1 MRAGFGFLRV
11 KLSVAHGFERRG
23 QAVARG
29 VFVAMLALACVAGT
43 SLAQTPP
50 PGSNSKA
57 RAPVKSAVPAKA
69 ARVPAKARPAVK
81 VRAPAKSRA
90 PAKTPI
96 PAKPVAPP
104 VPAPQSAPAETP
116 QSQPARAP
124 VDVDVDKLQPF
135 NLPPASRER
144 MHQCGDEWR
153 KLKMAG
159 HSAGLTW
166 RIFAEKCL
174 PR

>member
-1 MRAGFGFLRV
+1 MRAGFGLFRV
-11 KLSVAHGFERRG
+11 KLSVAHSFERRRH
-23 QAVARG
+23 AVARG
-29 VFVAMLALACVAGT
+29 FFVAMLALACVAGT
-43 SLAQTPP
+43 SMAQTPAP
-50 PGSNSKA
+50 DSSGKS
-57 RAPVKSAVPAKA
+57 RAPAKPRAPAKS
-69 ARVPAKARPAVK
+69 RVPAKASAPAK
-81 VRAPAKSRA
+81 NRAPAKSRA
-90 PAKTPI
+90 PANNAV
-96 PAKPVAPP
+96 PAKPVAPS
-104 VPAPQSAPAETP
+104 VPAPQSAPADAP
-116 QSQPARAP
+116 ASPPARAP
-124 VDVDVDKLQPF
+124 VDVDVDKLQPY

>member
-1 MRAGFGFLRV
+1 MRAGFGFIRV
-11 KLSVAHGFERRG
+11 KLSVAHGFERRR

-29 VFVAMLALACVAGT
+29 VLAAMLALACVAGT
-43 SLAQTPP
+43 SMAQTPP
-50 PGSNSKA
+50 PGSIGKS
-57 RAPVKSAVPAKA
+57 RAPAKS
-69 ARVPAKARPAVK
+69 RVPAKAQPPAK
-81 VRAPAKSRA
+81 ARAPAKSRA
-90 PAKTPI
+90 PAKNPV
-96 PAKPVAPP
+96 PAKPVAPSA
-104 VPAPQSAPAETP
+104 PAPQSAPAEAP
-116 QSQPARAP
+116 ASPPARAP
-124 VDVDVDKLQPF
+124 VDVDVDKLQPY